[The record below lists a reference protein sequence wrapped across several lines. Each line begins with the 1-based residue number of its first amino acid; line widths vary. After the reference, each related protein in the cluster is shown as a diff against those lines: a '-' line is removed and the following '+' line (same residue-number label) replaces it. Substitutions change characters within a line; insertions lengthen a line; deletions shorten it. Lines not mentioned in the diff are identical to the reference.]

1 MVPMSSP
8 APPRPPFTTVVL
20 ATGGAAVVYS
30 LARFWGA
37 NPEHVDRFLVLA
49 GAAYAAWSAWPAVR
63 HLPPAPALLGYLPLL
78 IGAAAFP
85 VGWFLQAQVV
95 PKPVVLWWLTAAWV
109 LAAGGLVLV
118 AGGPRPLRALAF
130 PLGFVFFALPVPLRV
145 LVPLQLVLQTGTT
158 TVAEWALAV
167 LGIAVERHGFVLSLP
182 GGDLGVAEAC
192 SGVRSVTALTA
203 IAAFVAWWR
212 GFGPTRGCALV
223 LLSVPVVA
231 AVNAARVVASG
242 VIQERAGADYVRGNW
257 HEALGVLMVLLGLAL
272 IVGLAHLMRPRTP
285 APAPGTV
292 SSPDRFRF
300 ARPRAATV
308 VLIGSAVATAGAQVL
323 GTGAEEEV
331 LASAPIERIRHDLG
345 PWRGTDLPVPE
356 DVRGILAADA
366 VTRREYS
373 DLGYTVHVWVIYWS
387 SQRMVNG
394 YHHPDV
400 CWPNRGFRQT
410 LRDTVPVA
418 LGDGSG
424 SVPVTLREFVRT
436 GSGGRDTDRQLILYW
451 TQEGRRV
458 WDAADEQRAQA
469 TGGVAH
475 DWLGERLFRRER
487 PVVTGRLVVL
497 LGTPLWGNSGTIRSQ
512 TLDLAG
518 RVAGELYRACPWAAP
533 RAGIAAERSE
543 HGQ

>member
-1 MVPMSSP
+1 MSITRF
-8 APPRPPFTTVVL
+8 RPPAAPTLL
-20 ATGGAAVVYS
+20 AAGGVALVFS

-37 NPEHVDRFLVLA
+37 NPEYVDRFLILA
-49 GAAYAAWSAWPAVR
+49 GAAYAAGNVR
-63 HLPPAPALLGYLPLL
+63 LALGHLAPAPMRLGYLPLL
-78 IGAAAFP
+78 VGAVAFP

-95 PKPVVLWWLTAAWV
+95 PKPVVLWWLAAAWV
-109 LAAGGLVLV
+109 MAVGGLVLV
-118 AGGPRPLRALAF
+118 AAGPRHLRRLAF
-130 PLGFVFFALPVPLRV
+130 PPGFVFFALPVPLRV
-145 LVPLQLVLQTGTT
+145 LVPLQHLLQTGTT
-158 TVAEWALAV
+158 TVAAWALTA

-212 GFGPTRGCALV
+212 GFGPVRGAALV
-223 LLSVPVVA
+223 LLSVPVIA
-231 AVNAARVVASG
+231 AVNSARVVASG

-257 HEALGVLMVLLGLAL
+257 HEAFGVLMVLLGLGL
-272 IVGLAHLMRPRTP
+272 IVALAHLLRPR
-285 APAPGTV
+285 APAAAPEV
-292 SSPDRFRF
+292 APSPDRFRI
-300 ARPRAATV
+300 AHPRAATV
-308 VLIGSAVATAGAQVL
+308 LLLGSAVATVAAQFL
-323 GTGAEEEV
+323 GTGAEREV
-331 LASAPIERIRHDLG
+331 LASAPIDQIPHDLG
-345 PWRGTDLPVPE
+345 RWRGTDLPVPE
-356 DVRGILAADA
+356 DVRTILAADA
-366 VTRREYS
+366 ITRREYS

-410 LRDTVPVA
+410 LRDTVPVP

-458 WDAADEQRAQA
+458 WDAADEHRAQA

-475 DWLGERLFRRER
+475 DWLGERLFRRDR
-487 PVVTGRLVVL
+487 SVVTGRLVVL
-497 LGTPLWGNSGTIRSQ
+497 LGTPLWGDGGSIRSQ

-518 RVAGELYRACPWAAP
+518 RVAGGLYRACPWADP
-533 RAGIAAERSE
+533 HAGVATVQSER
-543 HGQ
+543 GQ

>member
-1 MVPMSSP
+1 MSINRS
-8 APPRPPFTTVVL
+8 RPPVAAVVL
-20 ATGGAAVVYS
+20 AAGGVALVCS

-37 NPEHVDRFLVLA
+37 NPEYVDRFLILA
-49 GAAYAAWSAWPAVR
+49 GAAYAAWSVWPAVA
-63 HLPPAPALLGYLPLL
+63 HLSPAPSRLGYLPLL
-78 IGAAAFP
+78 VGAAAFP

-95 PKPVVLWWLTAAWV
+95 PKPVVLWWLTAVWV

-118 AGGPRPLRALAF
+118 AVGPRHLRRLAF

-158 TVAEWALAV
+158 TVAAWALPV

-212 GFGPTRGCALV
+212 GFGPVRGAALV
-223 LLSVPVVA
+223 LLSVPVIA

-257 HEALGVLMVLLGLAL
+257 HEAFGVLMVLLGLGL
-272 IVGLAHLMRPRTP
+272 IVALAHLLRPRP
-285 APAPGTV
+285 AALAPAPEPALPHGPPPLV
-292 SSPDRFRF
+292 P
-300 ARPRAATV
+300 RPATV
-308 VLIGSAVATAGAQVL
+308 VLISSAVATVAAQFL
-323 GTGAEEEV
+323 GTGAEQEV
-331 LASAPIERIRHDLG
+331 LASAPIEQIPHALDR
-345 PWRGTDLPVPE
+345 WRGTDLPVPD
-356 DVRGILAADA
+356 DVRSVLSADA
-366 VTRREYS
+366 ITRREYS

-410 LRDTVPVA
+410 VRDTVPVP
-418 LGDGSG
+418 LGGGPG

-436 GSGGRDTDRQLILYW
+436 APGGRDTDRQLILYW

-469 TGGVAH
+469 TGGAAH
-475 DWLGERLFRRER
+475 EWLGERLFRRER
-487 PVVTGRLVVL
+487 PAVTGRLVVL
-497 LGTPLWGNSGTIRSQ
+497 LGTPLWGDGATIRTQ
-512 TLDLAG
+512 TLGLAG
-518 RVAGELYRACPWAAP
+518 RVAGELYRACPWADP
-533 RAGIAAERSE
+533 QGGTVQER
-543 HGQ
+543 GQ